1 MFFLSGFL
9 SSKYSD
15 RRSANAIR
23 TRFCETILRERIR
36 KTETKFF
43 EIRWGLGS
51 RRAGRVREGGTADF
65 GFWRGG
71 LVQSK
76 ITFDCEKFS

>member
-1 MFFLSGFL
+1 MFFFRG
-9 SSKYSD
+9 
-15 RRSANAIR
+15 SALQVFGQVECNTMR